1 VSADSCAKLSSVPT
15 PLGARL
21 ELYVGRIDGRVRF
34 WTQRTTTDGAR
45 TTVYVD
51 STRRAEEYYRAAEE
65 HPDWH
70 ASEAQAF
77 CSALKERCI
86 RRLPGWDDAPWE
98 VTSPDAFLA
107 AEAKQRD
114 AAGWSG

>member
-1 VSADSCAKLSSVPT
+1 MSADSCAKLSSVPT

-51 STRRAEEYYRAAEE
+51 STRRAEEYYRAAEN
-65 HPDWH
+65 HP
-70 ASEAQAF
+70 EGETF
-77 CSALKERCI
+77 EPFPFPVRI
-86 RRLPGWDDAPWE
+86 RAVGR
-98 VTSPDAFLA
+98 
-107 AEAKQRD
+107 
-114 AAGWSG
+114 